1 MKHQTVEEVA
11 ERASLYA
18 LGALDE
24 EEARLF
30 EAHLSEGCDE
40 CANEVRSFAPVIA
53 SLGTCPSEEAPS
65 PGVRERLAAFL
76 TEQEPLPA
84 ERAAAFNAPSS
95 RQMVKIRSNEG
106 EWHPLATGVSRKI
119 LFEDRE
125 RGTTTSI
132 LKLQPGAQIPSHR
145 HGGIEE
151 CMVLEGDVYSDTE
164 TFAAGDYIC
173 MPAGSMHE
181 QLFSTHGALLFI
193 VAGGAAAT
201 I

>member
-24 EEARLF
+24 EDARLF

-40 CANEVRSFAPVIA
+40 CAEEVRSFNPVIA
-53 SLGTCPSEEAPS
+53 SLGTCPTEATPS

-76 TEQEPLPA
+76 TKEARLDESPIA
-84 ERAAAFNAPSS
+84 STETSS

-106 EWHPLATGVSRKI
+106 EWQLLATGVYRKT
-119 LFEDRE
+119 LFEDQE

-132 LKLQPGAQIPSHR
+132 IKLQPGAHIPSHH

-151 CMVLEGDVYSDTE
+151 CIVLEGDVYSGTE
-164 TFAAGDYIC
+164 TFAAGDYLC

-181 QLFSTHGALLFI
+181 QLFSTNGALLFI
-193 VAGGAAAT
+193 VAGGAAT
-201 I
+201 V

>member
-30 EAHLSEGCDE
+30 EAHLAEGCDE
-40 CANEVRSFAPVIA
+40 CASEVRSFNPVIA
-53 SLGTCPSEEAPS
+53 SLGTCPSEMTPS
-65 PGVRERLAAFL
+65 TGIREKLVAFL
-76 TEQEPLPA
+76 TEETHPV
-84 ERAAAFNAPSS
+84 ERTSAFTDRSS
-95 RQMVKIRSNEG
+95 GQMVKIRSNEG
-106 EWHPLATGVSRKI
+106 EWQLLATGVYRKT

-132 LKLQPGAQIPSHR
+132 IKLQPGAHIPSHH

-164 TFAAGDYIC
+164 TFAAGDYLC

-181 QLFSTHGALLFI
+181 QLFSMHGALLFI
-193 VAGGAAAT
+193 VAGGAAT
-201 I
+201 V

>member
-30 EAHLSEGCDE
+30 EAHLAEGCDA
-40 CANEVRSFAPVIA
+40 CADEVRSFNPVIA
-53 SLGTCPSEEAPS
+53 SLGTCPAEAVPS

-76 TEQEPLPA
+76 TKEARPV
-84 ERAAAFNAPSS
+84 ERTSAFTDMRS

-106 EWHPLATGVSRKI
+106 EWHPLAKGVFRKT
-119 LFEDRE
+119 LFEDQE

-132 LKLQPGAQIPSHR
+132 IKLQPGAHIPSHH

-164 TFAAGDYIC
+164 SFAAGDYLC

-181 QLFSTHGALLFI
+181 PLFSTHGALLFI
-193 VAGGAAAT
+193 VAGGAAT
-201 I
+201 V

>member
-30 EAHLSEGCDE
+30 ETHLSEGCDE
-40 CANEVRSFAPVIA
+40 CAEEVRSFNPVIV
-53 SLGTCPSEEAPS
+53 SLGTCPSEATPS

-76 TEQEPLPA
+76 TEEARLA
-84 ERAAAFNAPSS
+84 ERSAAFTETSS
-95 RQMVKIRSNEG
+95 RQMLKIRSNEG
-106 EWHPLATGVSRKI
+106 EWQPLATGVYRKT
-119 LFEDRE
+119 LFEDQE

-132 LKLQPGAQIPSHR
+132 IKLQPGAQIPSHH

-151 CMVLEGDVYSDTE
+151 CIVLEGDVYSDTE
-164 TFAAGDYIC
+164 SFAAGDYIC

-181 QLFSTHGALLFI
+181 PLFSTHGALLFI
-193 VAGGAAAT
+193 VAGGAAT
-201 I
+201 V

>member
-11 ERASLYA
+11 ERAALYA
-18 LGALDE
+18 LGALNE

-30 EAHLSEGCDE
+30 EAHLAEGCDE
-40 CANEVRSFAPVIA
+40 CADEVRSFNPVIA
-53 SLGTCPSEEAPS
+53 SLGTCPSEATPS
-65 PGVRERLAAFL
+65 PGVRERLAEFL
-76 TEQEPLPA
+76 IEEARLA
-84 ERAAAFNAPSS
+84 ERTAAFTDTSS

-106 EWHPLATGVSRKI
+106 EWQLLATGVYRKT

-132 LKLQPGAQIPSHR
+132 IKLQPGAHIPPHR
-145 HGGIEE
+145 HSGIEE
-151 CMVLEGDVYSDTE
+151 CIVLEGDVYSDTE
-164 TFAAGDYIC
+164 SFAAGDYLC

-193 VAGGAAAT
+193 VAGGAAT
-201 I
+201 V